1 MKLTKQDLIIIS
13 DALISELERLAGIR
27 NALRPDNLIRV
38 IDEQM
43 DDVRNVL
50 TKINDQMEV
59 TK

>member
-1 MKLTKQDLIIIS
+1 MKLTKVDLSTIS

-27 NALRPDNLIRV
+27 NSLSSDRLIRV

-43 DDVRNVL
+43 DDVKIVL
-50 TKINDQMEV
+50 TKINDAMEE

>member
-13 DALISELERLAGIR
+13 DALISELERFAGIR
-27 NALRPDNLIRV
+27 NALRSDNLIRV